1 MLSLF
6 SFCVRLLHAFTVLK
20 NVGPKVVMIYRMLND
35 VVFFMAIL
43 MVFLLAY
50 GVASHSLLYPEE
62 ELNLRVR
69 FDFLGSGPEGDEVL

>member
-1 MLSLF
+1 M
-6 SFCVRLLHAFTVLK
+6 LK

-62 ELNLRVR
+62 ELNLRVG
-69 FDFLGSGPEGDEVL
+69 FVVFLFLFLCFVLCFIIMKISNWFS

>member
-1 MLSLF
+1 M
-6 SFCVRLLHAFTVLK
+6 LK

-69 FDFLGSGPEGDEVL
+69 FVVYCFCFFVLFCVLLS